1 MKRDVVALVEGREAI
16 ANLLTLNK
24 EIDLCIPRGSN
35 AMVQHIMGSTKIPTL
50 GHADGICHMYIDA
63 SADPDKAARLAVDA
77 KTDYPAACNAIE
89 TLLLHDAVAT
99 GPRKA
104 VGQRVIADLRA
115 AGVKLFGGPRAA
127 KALGLPPAASL
138 RHEYGELAIAV
149 ETVSGAD
156 AAIDHVNAHGS
167 GHTDVVV
174 AEDAKV
180 AEAFMSRVD
189 SADVFHNCSSARRP
203 PGRRANSSA
212 RNASARAIPLTR
224 ASSRAPRPLRR
235 RLPLR
240 ARRRGRDLDEPDP
253 RARAGGRRGAAD
265 DAQSPHL
272 RRLARG
278 RRLCAGARQVHA
290 QGPDAVE
297 VMRVEGR

>member
-1 MKRDVVALVEGREAI
+1 
-16 ANLLTLNK
+16 
-24 EIDLCIPRGSN
+24 
-35 AMVQHIMGSTKIPTL
+35 
-50 GHADGICHMYIDA
+50 MYIDA

-77 KTDYPAACNAIE
+77 KTDYPAACHAIE

-115 AGVKLFGGPRAA
+115 AGVKLFGGPRARGA
-127 KALGLPPAASL
+127 RRAAAGGVAL

-189 SADVFHNCSSARRP
+189 SADVFHNCSSAP
-203 PGRRANSSA
+203 PARRA
-212 RNASARAIPLTR
+212 I
-224 ASSRAPRPLRR
+224 LRR
-235 RLPLR
+235 
-240 ARRRGRDLDEPDP
+240 
-253 RARAGGRRGAAD
+253 
-265 DAQSPHL
+265 AQF
-272 RRLARG
+272 
-278 RRLCAGARQVHA
+278 
-290 QGPDAVE
+290 
-297 VMRVEGR
+297 

>member
-1 MKRDVVALVEGREAI
+1 MCIRD
-16 ANLLTLNK
+16 
-24 EIDLCIPRGSN
+24 S
-35 AMVQHIMGSTKIPTL
+35 
-50 GHADGICHMYIDA
+50 
-63 SADPDKAARLAVDA
+63 
-77 KTDYPAACNAIE
+77 
-89 TLLLHDAVAT
+89 LHDAVAT

-189 SADVFHNCSSARRP
+189 SADVFHNCSSAPRRP
-203 PGRRANSSA
+203 PARRAIL
-212 RNASARAIPLTR
+212 RRAI
-224 ASSRAPRPLRR
+224 LRR
-235 RLPLR
+235 
-240 ARRRGRDLDEPDP
+240 
-253 RARAGGRRGAAD
+253 
-265 DAQSPHL
+265 AQFL
-272 RRLARG
+272 
-278 RRLCAGARQVHA
+278 
-290 QGPDAVE
+290 
-297 VMRVEGR
+297 